1 MKKRI
6 IGLILVVAMLTLS
19 LVSCGYSF
27 AKDDLTAYA
36 TFSAENKAAFEEALK
51 KIIIEDGD
59 FTADPAKRE
68 NKVLDNIYAALAES
82 ADKADKKTT
91 GVPGVRDLVYY
102 CYYVTADFDGTEA
115 VLYASNMNQSN
126 AANVQLG
133 AVDLEKVADAV
144 STALKSFDF
153 TDKAYS
159 SDTTGTASEGAV
171 VYVTYTYSYKV
182 TGSDG
187 VETEKSGT
195 VTNDR
200 IVIAAAP
207 AEGAAATSLASY
219 LCGKEVNKALDKTTI
234 TEDGKGA
241 VSYSGIKINWVAK
254 GDEVTNFTDVTF
266 ADEDKNVTDTTGTS
280 RNLKGKTLTYH
291 IYPTHFVSVP
301 EFNATNLIDTI
312 LGEEIEIEII
322 YQLLF
327 GEEYAG
333 LDADD
338 KDDEAKIAERNELVK
353 PYITKDGEK
362 EVTLVAL
369 IETIA
374 KLQKEVKEA
383 EDALS
388 NKEKAVTEA
397 QDARDKA
404 KDAVDKAGDAATD
417 AQKDSLTKAETN
429 LTNATKARD
438 DAKTLRDTK
447 ITDKDA
453 KIATLLGITVDGVV
467 TSDKLVK
474 GYKISTYNYLQKTY
488 NNEIKMNLA
497 TEIYFFLTKN
507 IAVSGTPEEAV
518 KMTYEQMMEN
528 YEYEFYKEDYDSS
541 KKISNY
547 KQYKGSFKKFLI
559 AAVTSDIKSVKTY
572 DEAIAAVKE
581 KAADYVKPV
590 VQIYVAAKDYG
601 VVVSDKEFKEYKKNP
616 DNNYSYNEYSYGE
629 NSVRYAYQ
637 FDKLMNYFL
646 ECEEKTADAD
656 ANGYKVVTVEYKKIS
671 AYEFGDP
678 ASQAAVEK

>member
-51 KIIIEDGD
+51 KILIEDGD

-68 NKVLDNIYAALAES
+68 SKVLDNIYAALANS
-82 ADKADKKTT
+82 ADKADKKTS

-102 CYYVTADFDGTEA
+102 CYYVTADFDGTES

-133 AVDLEKVADAV
+133 ATDLEKVADAV
-144 STALKSFDF
+144 ATALASFDF

-159 SDTTGTASEGAV
+159 SDTTGKASEGAV

-182 TGSDG
+182 TGDDG
-187 VETEKSGT
+187 VEKEESGT
-195 VTNDR
+195 RTNDR

-219 LCGKEVNKALDKTTI
+219 LCGKDVNKALDKTTI
-234 TEDGKGA
+234 TEEGKGE

-254 GDEVTNFTDVTF
+254 GNEVTSFTDVTF
-266 ADEDKNVTDTTGTS
+266 ADEDKNVTDTNGKS
-280 RNLKGKTLTYH
+280 RNLKGKELTYH

-301 EFNATNLIDTI
+301 EFNATNLVNTI
-312 LGEEIEIEII
+312 LGEDIDAEII

-333 LDADD
+333 LDADN

-362 EVTLVAL
+362 DVTLAAL
-369 IETIA
+369 VENIA
-374 KLQKEVKEA
+374 KLQKEVTEA
-383 EDALS
+383 EEALAD
-388 NKEKAVTEA
+388 KEEDVTEA
-397 QDARDKA
+397 TTARDKA
-404 KDAVDKAGDAATD
+404 KDAVDQAGDAATD

-438 DAKTLRDTK
+438 DAKTLRDNK
-447 ITDKDA
+447 VADKDA
-453 KIATLLGITVDGVV
+453 KIAILLGITVDGVA
-467 TSDKLVK
+467 TSDRLVK
-474 GYKISTYNYLQKTY
+474 GYKITTYNYLQDSY

-497 TEIYFFLTKN
+497 TEIYYFLTKN
-507 IAVSGTPEEAV
+507 IAVTGTPEDAV
-518 KMTYEQMMEN
+518 KMTYDQMIEN
-528 YEYEFYKEDYDSS
+528 YEYEFYKEDYDTS

-559 AAVTSDIKSVKTY
+559 AAVTSDIKTVKTY
-572 DEAIAAVKE
+572 DEAIAAIKE
-581 KAADYVKPV
+581 KAAEYVKPI
-590 VQIYVAAKDYG
+590 VQIYVAAKAYD
-601 VVVSDKEFKEYKKNP
+601 VVVSDKEFKDYKKNP

-629 NSVRYAYQ
+629 NSVLYAYQ
-637 FDKLMNYFL
+637 FDKLMNLFL
-646 ECEEKTADAD
+646 EYDEKTADAD
-656 ANGYKVVTVEYKKIS
+656 ANGYEVVTFEYKKIG
-671 AYEFGDP
+671 AYEFGEP
-678 ASQAAVEK
+678 ASQAKAE

>member
-68 NKVLDNIYAALAES
+68 SKVLDNIYAALANS

-126 AANVQLG
+126 AVSVQLG
-133 AVDLEKVADAV
+133 ATDLEKVADAV
-144 STALKSFDF
+144 ATALASFDF

-159 SDTTGTASEGAV
+159 SDTTGTTSEGAV

-182 TGSDG
+182 TGDDG
-187 VETEKSGT
+187 VEKEESGT
-195 VTNDR
+195 RTNDR

-207 AEGAAATSLASY
+207 AEGATAASLASY

-234 TEDGKGA
+234 TEEGKGE

-254 GDEVTNFTDVTF
+254 GEEVTSFNDVTF
-266 ADEDKNVTDTTGTS
+266 ADEDKNVTDTTGKS
-280 RNLKGKTLTYH
+280 RNLKGKELTYH
-291 IYPTHFVSVP
+291 IYPTHFISVP
-301 EFNATNLIDTI
+301 EFNATNLVDTI
-312 LGEEIEIEII
+312 LGEEIDADII

-333 LDADD
+333 LDADN

-362 EVTLVAL
+362 DVTLAAL
-369 IETIA
+369 VETIA

-383 EDALS
+383 EDALA
-388 NKEKAVTEA
+388 NKEKDVTEA
-397 QDARDKA
+397 TTARDKA
-404 KDAVDKAGDAATD
+404 KDAVDKAGDAVTD

-447 ITDKDA
+447 VADKDT
-453 KIATLLGITVDGVV
+453 KIATLLGITVDGVA

-474 GYKISTYNYLQKTY
+474 GYKITTYNYLQKNY

-497 TEIYFFLTKN
+497 AEIYFFLTKN
-507 IAVSGTPEEAV
+507 IAVSGTPDEAV

-547 KQYKGSFKKFLI
+547 KQYKGSFKKFLV

-572 DEAIAAVKE
+572 DEAIAAIKE
-581 KAADYVKPV
+581 KAAEYVKPV

-601 VVVSDKEFKEYKKNP
+601 VVATDKEFKEYKKNP

-629 NSVRYAYQ
+629 NSVLYAYQ

-646 ECEEKTADAD
+646 EYDEKTADAD
-656 ANGYKVVTVEYKKIS
+656 ANGYEVVTFEYKKIG

-678 ASQAAVEK
+678 ASEAKAE

>member
-51 KIIIEDGD
+51 KILIEDGD

-68 NKVLDNIYAALAES
+68 SKVLDNIYAALANS
-82 ADKADKKTT
+82 ADKADKKTS

-102 CYYVTADFDGTEA
+102 CYYVTADFDGTES

-133 AVDLEKVADAV
+133 ATDLEKVADAV
-144 STALKSFDF
+144 ATALASFDF

-182 TGSDG
+182 TGDDG
-187 VETEKSGT
+187 VEKEESGT
-195 VTNDR
+195 RTNDR

-219 LCGKEVNKALDKTTI
+219 LCGKDVNKALDKTTI
-234 TEDGKGA
+234 TEEGKGE

-254 GDEVTNFTDVTF
+254 GNEVTSFTDVTF
-266 ADEDKNVTDTTGTS
+266 ADEDKNVTDTNGKP
-280 RNLKGKTLTYH
+280 RNLKGKELTYH
-291 IYPTHFVSVP
+291 IYPTHFVNVP
-301 EFNATNLIDTI
+301 EFNATNLVNTI
-312 LGEEIEIEII
+312 LGEDIDAEII

-333 LDADD
+333 LDADN

-362 EVTLVAL
+362 DVTLAAL
-369 IETIA
+369 IENIA

-383 EDALS
+383 EEALAD
-388 NKEKAVTEA
+388 KEEDVTEA
-397 QDARDKA
+397 TTARDKA
-404 KDAVDKAGDAATD
+404 KDAVDQAGDAATD

-438 DAKTLRDTK
+438 DAKTLRDNK
-447 ITDKDA
+447 VADKDA
-453 KIATLLGITVDGVV
+453 KIATLLGITVDGVA
-467 TSDKLVK
+467 TSDRLVK
-474 GYKISTYNYLQKTY
+474 GYKITTYNYLQDSY

-497 TEIYFFLTKN
+497 TEIYYFLTKN
-507 IAVSGTPEEAV
+507 IAVTGTPEDAV
-518 KMTYEQMMEN
+518 KMTYDQMIEN
-528 YEYEFYKEDYDSS
+528 YEYEFYKEDYDTS

-559 AAVTSDIKSVKTY
+559 AAVTSDIKTVKTY
-572 DEAIAAVKE
+572 DEAVAAIKE
-581 KAADYVKPV
+581 KAAEYVKPI
-590 VQIYVAAKDYG
+590 VQIYVAAKAYD
-601 VVVSDKEFKEYKKNP
+601 VVVSDKEFKDYKKNP

-629 NSVRYAYQ
+629 NSVLYAYQ
-637 FDKLMNYFL
+637 FDKLMNLFL
-646 ECEEKTADAD
+646 EYDEKTADAD
-656 ANGYKVVTVEYKKIS
+656 ANGYEVVTFEYKKIG
-671 AYEFGDP
+671 AYEFGEP
-678 ASQAAVEK
+678 ASQAKVE

>member
-36 TFSAENKAAFEEALK
+36 TFSAENKAAFEDALK
-51 KIIIEDGD
+51 KILIEDGD
-59 FTADPAKRE
+59 FTADPATRE
-68 NKVLDNIYAALAES
+68 NKVLDSIYSALAES
-82 ADKADKKTT
+82 ADKADKKTA

-133 AVDLEKVADAV
+133 ATDLEKVADAV
-144 STALKSFDF
+144 ATALASFDF
-153 TDKAYS
+153 TDKTYS

-182 TGSDG
+182 TGDDG
-187 VETEKSGT
+187 VEKEESGT
-195 VTNDR
+195 CTNDR

-219 LCGKEVNKALDKTTI
+219 LCGKDVNKALDKTTI
-234 TEDGKGA
+234 TEEGKGE

-254 GDEVTNFTDVTF
+254 GNEVTSFTDVTF
-266 ADEDKNVTDTTGTS
+266 ADEDKNVTDTNGKP
-280 RNLKGKTLTYH
+280 RNLKGKELTYH

-301 EFNATNLIDTI
+301 EFNATNLVDTI
-312 LGEEIEIEII
+312 LGEDIDAEII

-333 LDADD
+333 LDADN

-362 EVTLVAL
+362 DVTLAAL
-369 IETIA
+369 VENIA

-383 EDALS
+383 EEALAD
-388 NKEKAVTEA
+388 KEEDVTEA
-397 QDARDKA
+397 TTARDKA
-404 KDAVDKAGDAATD
+404 KDAVDQAGDAATD

-438 DAKTLRDTK
+438 DAKTLRDNK
-447 ITDKDA
+447 VADKDA
-453 KIATLLGITVDGVV
+453 KIATLLGITVDGVA
-467 TSDKLVK
+467 TSDRLVK
-474 GYKISTYNYLQKTY
+474 GYKITTYNYLQDSY

-497 TEIYFFLTKN
+497 TEIYYFLTKN
-507 IAVSGTPEEAV
+507 IAVTGTPEDAV
-518 KMTYEQMMEN
+518 KMTYDQMIEN
-528 YEYEFYKEDYDSS
+528 YEYEFYKEDYDTS

-559 AAVTSDIKSVKTY
+559 AAVTSDIKTVKTY
-572 DEAIAAVKE
+572 DEAIAAIKE
-581 KAADYVKPV
+581 KAAEYVKPI
-590 VQIYVAAKDYG
+590 VQIYVAAKAYD
-601 VVVSDKEFKEYKKNP
+601 VVVSDKEFKDYKKNP

-629 NSVRYAYQ
+629 NSVLYAYQ
-637 FDKLMNYFL
+637 FDKLMNLFL
-646 ECEEKTADAD
+646 EYDEKTADAD
-656 ANGYKVVTVEYKKIS
+656 ANGYEVVTFEYKKIG
-671 AYEFGDP
+671 AYEFGEP
-678 ASQAAVEK
+678 ASQAKAE

>member
-1 MKKRI
+1 MKRRI

-51 KIIIEDGD
+51 KILIEDGD
-59 FTADPAKRE
+59 FTTDPTTRE
-68 NKVLDNIYAALAES
+68 NKVLDNIYSALANS
-82 ADKADKKTT
+82 ADKTDKKTT

-126 AANVQLG
+126 AANIQLG
-133 AVDLEKVADAV
+133 ALDLEKVADAV
-144 STALKSFDF
+144 AAAVKTLDF
-153 TDKAYS
+153 TDKVYS
-159 SDTTGTASEGAV
+159 VDTTGSAAEGDV
-171 VYVTYTYSYKV
+171 VYVSYTYSYKV

-195 VTNDR
+195 MTNDR
-200 IVIAAAP
+200 VVIAAAP
-207 AEGAAATSLASY
+207 AEGASATSLASY
-219 LCGKEVNKALDKTTI
+219 LCGKEVNKSLDKTTI
-234 TEDGKGA
+234 TEEGKGA
-241 VSYSGIKINWVAK
+241 VSYSGIKINWVSK
-254 GDEVTNFTDVTF
+254 GEELTSFKDVTY

-280 RNLKGKTLTYH
+280 RNLKGKELTYH

-312 LGEEIEIEII
+312 LGEDITADII
-322 YQLLF
+322 YELLF
-327 GEEYAG
+327 GEEYSG
-333 LDADD
+333 LDADN

-362 EVTLVAL
+362 DVTLAAL
-369 IETIA
+369 IENIA
-374 KLQKEVKEA
+374 KLQKEVTEA
-383 EDALS
+383 EKALED
-388 NKEKAVTEA
+388 KEEDVTEA
-397 QDARDKA
+397 TEARDKA
-404 KDAVDKAGDAATD
+404 KDAVDKAGEAATD

-429 LTNATKARD
+429 LTKATKARD
-438 DAKTLRDTK
+438 DAKALLDGK
-447 ITDKDA
+447 VADKDG
-453 KIATLLGITVDGVV
+453 KIATLLGITVDGVA
-467 TSDKLVK
+467 TSDKLIK
-474 GYKISTYNYLQKTY
+474 GYKITTYNYLQDAY

-507 IAVSGTPEEAV
+507 IAVTGTPEDAV
-518 KMTYEQMMEN
+518 KMTYDQMIEN

-547 KQYKGSFKKFLI
+547 KQYKGSFKKFLV

-572 DEAIAAVKE
+572 DEAVAAIKE
-581 KAADYVKPV
+581 KAAEYVKPI
-590 VQIYVAAKDYG
+590 VQIYVAAKAYD
-601 VVVSDKEFKEYKKNP
+601 VVVSDKEFKDYKKNP

-629 NSVRYAYQ
+629 NSVLYAYQ
-637 FDKLMNYFL
+637 FDKLMNLFL
-646 ECEEKTADAD
+646 EYEEKTAEAD
-656 ANGYKVVTVEYKKIS
+656 ANGYEVVTFEYKKIG
-671 AYEFGDP
+671 AYEFGEP
-678 ASQAAVEK
+678 ASEAKAE

>member
-1 MKKRI
+1 MKRRI

-51 KIIIEDGD
+51 KILIEDGD
-59 FTADPAKRE
+59 FTTDPTTRE
-68 NKVLDNIYAALAES
+68 NKVLDNIYSALANS
-82 ADKADKKTT
+82 ADKTDKKST
-91 GVPGVRDLVYY
+91 GVPGARDLVYY

-126 AANVQLG
+126 AANIQLG
-133 AVDLEKVADAV
+133 AFDLEKVADAV
-144 STALKSFDF
+144 AAAVKNLDF
-153 TDKAYS
+153 TDKVYS
-159 SDTTGTASEGAV
+159 VDTTGSAAEGNV
-171 VYVTYTYSYKV
+171 VYVSYTYSYKV

-195 VTNDR
+195 MTNDR

-207 AEGAAATSLASY
+207 AEGASATSLASY
-219 LCGKEVNKALDKTTI
+219 LCGKEVNKSLDKTTI
-234 TEDGKGA
+234 TEEGKGA
-241 VSYSGIKINWVAK
+241 VSYSGIKINWVSK
-254 GDEVTNFTDVTF
+254 GEELTSFKDVTY

-280 RNLKGKTLTYH
+280 RNLKGKELTYH

-312 LGEEIEIEII
+312 LGEDITADII
-322 YQLLF
+322 YELLF

-333 LDADD
+333 LEADN

-362 EVTLVAL
+362 DVTLAAL
-369 IETIA
+369 IENIA
-374 KLQKEVKEA
+374 KLQKEVTEA
-383 EDALS
+383 EEALED
-388 NKEKAVTEA
+388 KEEDVTEA
-397 QDARDKA
+397 TEARDKA
-404 KDAVDKAGDAATD
+404 KDAVDKAGEAATD

-429 LTNATKARD
+429 LTKATKARD
-438 DAKTLRDTK
+438 DAKALRDGK
-447 ITDKDA
+447 VADKDA
-453 KIATLLGITVDGVV
+453 KIATLLGITVDGVA

-474 GYKISTYNYLQKTY
+474 GYKITTYNYLQDAY

-507 IAVSGTPEEAV
+507 IAVTGTPKDAV
-518 KMTYEQMMEN
+518 KMTYDQMIEN

-547 KQYKGSFKKFLI
+547 KQYKGSFKKFLV

-572 DEAIAAVKE
+572 DEAVAAIKE
-581 KAADYVKPV
+581 KAAEYVKPI
-590 VQIYVAAKDYG
+590 VQIYVAAKAYD
-601 VVVSDKEFKEYKKNP
+601 VVVSDKEFKDYKKNP

-629 NSVRYAYQ
+629 NSVLYAYQ
-637 FDKLMNYFL
+637 FDKLMNLFL
-646 ECEEKTADAD
+646 EYEEKTAEAD
-656 ANGYKVVTVEYKKIS
+656 ANGYEVVTFEYKKIG
-671 AYEFGDP
+671 AYEFGEP
-678 ASQAAVEK
+678 ASEAKAE

>member
-68 NKVLDNIYAALAES
+68 SKVLDNIYAALANS
-82 ADKADKKTT
+82 VDKADKKTT

-102 CYYVTADFDGTEA
+102 CYHVTADFDGTEA

-126 AANVQLG
+126 AVSVQLG

-144 STALKSFDF
+144 ATALASFDF

-182 TGSDG
+182 TGNDG
-187 VETEKSGT
+187 VEKEESGT
-195 VTNDR
+195 RTNDR

-207 AEGAAATSLASY
+207 VEGAAATSLASY

-234 TEDGKGA
+234 TEEGKGE

-254 GDEVTNFTDVTF
+254 GDEVTSFTDVTF
-266 ADEDKNVTDTTGTS
+266 ADEDKNVTDTNGKS
-280 RNLKGKTLTYH
+280 RNLKGKELTYH
-291 IYPTHFVSVP
+291 IYPTHFLSVP
-301 EFNATNLIDTI
+301 EFNATNLVDTI
-312 LGEEIEIEII
+312 LGEDIDADII

-333 LDADD
+333 LDADN

-362 EVTLVAL
+362 DVTLAAL

-374 KLQKEVKEA
+374 KLQKEVTES
-383 EDALS
+383 EDALAD
-388 NKEKAVTEA
+388 KEKDVTEA
-397 QDARDKA
+397 TTARDNA

-438 DAKTLRDTK
+438 DAKTLRDNK
-447 ITDKDA
+447 LADKDA
-453 KIATLLGITVDGVV
+453 KIATLLGITVDGVS

-474 GYKISTYNYLQKTY
+474 GYKITTYNYLQKNY

-507 IAVSGTPEEAV
+507 IAVSGTPEDAV
-518 KMTYEQMMEN
+518 KMTYDQMIEN
-528 YEYEFYKEDYDSS
+528 YEYEFYKEDYDTS

-547 KQYKGSFKKFLI
+547 KQYKGSFKKFLV

-572 DEAIAAVKE
+572 DEAIAAIKE
-581 KAADYVKPV
+581 KAAEYVKPI

-601 VVVSDKEFKEYKKNP
+601 VVVTDKEFKEYKKNP

-629 NSVRYAYQ
+629 NSVLYAYQ

-646 ECEEKTADAD
+646 EYDEKTADAD
-656 ANGYKVVTVEYKKIS
+656 ANGYKVVTFEYKKIG

-678 ASQAAVEK
+678 ASEAKAE

>member
-1 MKKRI
+1 MKRRI

-36 TFSAENKAAFEEALK
+36 TFSAENRAAFEEALK
-51 KIIIEDGD
+51 KILIEDGD
-59 FTADPAKRE
+59 FTTDPTTRE
-68 NKVLDNIYAALAES
+68 NKVLDNIYSALANS
-82 ADKADKKTT
+82 ADKTDKKTT
-91 GVPGVRDLVYY
+91 GVPGARDLVYY

-126 AANVQLG
+126 AANIQLG
-133 AVDLEKVADAV
+133 ALDLEKVADAV
-144 STALKSFDF
+144 AAAVKNLDF
-153 TDKAYS
+153 TDKVYS
-159 SDTTGTASEGAV
+159 VDTTGSAAEGDV
-171 VYVTYTYSYKV
+171 VYVSYTYSYKV

-195 VTNDR
+195 MTNDR

-207 AEGAAATSLASY
+207 AEGASATSLASY
-219 LCGKEVNKALDKTTI
+219 LCGKEVNKSLDKTTI
-234 TEDGKGA
+234 TEEGKGA
-241 VSYSGIKINWVAK
+241 VSYSGIKINWVSK
-254 GDEVTNFTDVTF
+254 GEELTSFKDVTY

-280 RNLKGKTLTYH
+280 RNLKGKELTYH

-312 LGEEIEIEII
+312 LGEDITADII
-322 YQLLF
+322 YELLF

-333 LDADD
+333 IEADN

-362 EVTLVAL
+362 DVTLAAL
-369 IETIA
+369 IENIA
-374 KLQKEVKEA
+374 KLQKEVTEA
-383 EDALS
+383 EEALED
-388 NKEKAVTEA
+388 KEEDVTEA
-397 QDARDKA
+397 TEARDKA
-404 KDAVDKAGDAATD
+404 KDAVDKAGEAATD

-438 DAKTLRDTK
+438 DAKALRDGK
-447 ITDKDA
+447 VADKDA
-453 KIATLLGITVDGVV
+453 KIATLLGITVDGVA
-467 TSDKLVK
+467 TSDKLIK
-474 GYKISTYNYLQKTY
+474 GYKIKTYNYLQDAY

-507 IAVSGTPEEAV
+507 IAVTGTPKDAV
-518 KMTYEQMMEN
+518 KMTYDQMIEN

-547 KQYKGSFKKFLI
+547 KQYKGSFKKFLV

-572 DEAIAAVKE
+572 DEAVAAIKE
-581 KAADYVKPV
+581 KAAEYVKPI
-590 VQIYVAAKDYG
+590 VQIYVAAKAYD
-601 VVVSDKEFKEYKKNP
+601 VVVSDKEFKDYKKNP

-629 NSVRYAYQ
+629 NSVLYAYQ
-637 FDKLMNYFL
+637 FDKLMNLFL
-646 ECEEKTADAD
+646 EYEEKTAEAD
-656 ANGYKVVTVEYKKIS
+656 ANGYEVVTFEYKKIGT
-671 AYEFGDP
+671 YEFGEP
-678 ASQAAVEK
+678 ASEAKAE

>member
-1 MKKRI
+1 MKRRI

-51 KIIIEDGD
+51 KILIEDGD
-59 FTADPAKRE
+59 FTTDPTTRE
-68 NKVLDNIYAALAES
+68 NKVLDNIYSALANS
-82 ADKADKKTT
+82 ADKTDKKTT

-126 AANVQLG
+126 AANIQLG
-133 AVDLEKVADAV
+133 ALDLEKVADAIAAAV
-144 STALKSFDF
+144 KTLDF
-153 TDKAYS
+153 TDKVYS
-159 SDTTGTASEGAV
+159 VDTTGSAAEGDV
-171 VYVTYTYSYKV
+171 VYVSYTYSYKV

-195 VTNDR
+195 MTNDR
-200 IVIAAAP
+200 VVIAAAP
-207 AEGAAATSLASY
+207 AEGASATSLASY
-219 LCGKEVNKALDKTTI
+219 LCGKEVNKSLDKTTI
-234 TEDGKGA
+234 TEEGKGA
-241 VSYSGIKINWVAK
+241 VSYSGIKINWVSK
-254 GDEVTNFTDVTF
+254 GEELTSFKDVTY

-280 RNLKGKTLTYH
+280 RNLKGKELTYH

-312 LGEEIEIEII
+312 LGEDITADII
-322 YQLLF
+322 YEILF
-327 GEEYAG
+327 GEEYSG
-333 LDADD
+333 LDADN

-362 EVTLVAL
+362 DVTLAAL
-369 IETIA
+369 IENIA
-374 KLQKEVKEA
+374 KLQKEVTEA
-383 EDALS
+383 EKALED
-388 NKEKAVTEA
+388 KEEDVTEA
-397 QDARDKA
+397 TEARDKA
-404 KDAVDKAGDAATD
+404 KDAVDTAGEAATD

-429 LTNATKARD
+429 LTKATKARD
-438 DAKTLRDTK
+438 DAKALLDGK
-447 ITDKDA
+447 VADKDA
-453 KIATLLGITVDGVV
+453 KIATLLGITVDGVA
-467 TSDKLVK
+467 TSDKLIK
-474 GYKISTYNYLQKTY
+474 GYKITTYNYLQDAY

-507 IAVSGTPEEAV
+507 IAVTGTPEDAV
-518 KMTYEQMMEN
+518 KMTYDQMIEN

-547 KQYKGSFKKFLI
+547 KQYKGSFKKFLV

-572 DEAIAAVKE
+572 DEAVAAIKE
-581 KAADYVKPV
+581 KAAEYVKPI
-590 VQIYVAAKDYG
+590 VQIYVAAKAYD
-601 VVVSDKEFKEYKKNP
+601 VVVSDKEFKDYKKNP

-629 NSVRYAYQ
+629 NSVLYAYQ
-637 FDKLMNYFL
+637 FDKLMNLFL
-646 ECEEKTADAD
+646 EYEEKTAEAD
-656 ANGYKVVTVEYKKIS
+656 ANGYEVVTFEYKKIG
-671 AYEFGDP
+671 AYEFGEP
-678 ASQAAVEK
+678 ASEAKAE

>member
-1 MKKRI
+1 MKRRI

-51 KIIIEDGD
+51 KILIEDGD
-59 FTADPAKRE
+59 FTTDPTTRE
-68 NKVLDNIYAALAES
+68 NKVLDNIYSALANS
-82 ADKADKKTT
+82 ADKTDKKTT

-126 AANVQLG
+126 AANIQLG
-133 AVDLEKVADAV
+133 ALDLEKVADAIAAAV
-144 STALKSFDF
+144 KNLDF
-153 TDKAYS
+153 TDKVYS
-159 SDTTGTASEGAV
+159 VDTTGSAAEGDV
-171 VYVTYTYSYKV
+171 VYVSYTYSYKV

-195 VTNDR
+195 MTNDR
-200 IVIAAAP
+200 VVIAAAP
-207 AEGAAATSLASY
+207 AEGASATSLASY
-219 LCGKEVNKALDKTTI
+219 LCGKEVNKSLDKTTI
-234 TEDGKGA
+234 TEEGKGA
-241 VSYSGIKINWVAK
+241 VSYSGIKINWVSK
-254 GDEVTNFTDVTF
+254 GEELTSFKDVTY

-280 RNLKGKTLTYH
+280 RNLKGKELTYH

-312 LGEEIEIEII
+312 LGEDITADII
-322 YQLLF
+322 YELLF
-327 GEEYAG
+327 GEEYSG
-333 LDADD
+333 LDADN

-362 EVTLVAL
+362 DVTLAAL
-369 IETIA
+369 IENIA
-374 KLQKEVKEA
+374 KLQKEVTEA
-383 EDALS
+383 EEALED
-388 NKEKAVTEA
+388 KEEDVTEA
-397 QDARDKA
+397 TEARDKA
-404 KDAVDKAGDAATD
+404 KDAVDTAGEAATD

-438 DAKTLRDTK
+438 DAKALLDGK
-447 ITDKDA
+447 VADKDA
-453 KIATLLGITVDGVV
+453 KIATLLGITVDGVA
-467 TSDKLVK
+467 TSDKLIK
-474 GYKISTYNYLQKTY
+474 GYKITTYNYLQDAY

-507 IAVSGTPEEAV
+507 IAVTGTPEDAV
-518 KMTYEQMMEN
+518 KMTYDQMIEN

-547 KQYKGSFKKFLI
+547 KQYKGSFKKFLV

-572 DEAIAAVKE
+572 DEAVAAIKE
-581 KAADYVKPV
+581 KAAEYVKPI
-590 VQIYVAAKDYG
+590 VQIYVAAKAYD
-601 VVVSDKEFKEYKKNP
+601 VVVSDKEFKDYKKNP

-629 NSVRYAYQ
+629 NSVLYAYQ
-637 FDKLMNYFL
+637 FDKLMNLFL
-646 ECEEKTADAD
+646 EYEEKTAEAD
-656 ANGYKVVTVEYKKIS
+656 ANGYEVVTFEYKKIG
-671 AYEFGDP
+671 AYEFGEP
-678 ASQAAVEK
+678 ASEAKAE

>member
-51 KIIIEDGD
+51 KILIEDGD

-68 NKVLDNIYAALAES
+68 SKVLDNIYAALANS
-82 ADKADKKTT
+82 ADKADKKTS

-102 CYYVTADFDGTEA
+102 CYYVTADFDGTES

-133 AVDLEKVADAV
+133 ATDLEKVADAV
-144 STALKSFDF
+144 ATALASFDF

-159 SDTTGTASEGAV
+159 SDTTGKASEGAV

-182 TGSDG
+182 TGDDG
-187 VETEKSGT
+187 VEKEESGT
-195 VTNDR
+195 RTNDR

-219 LCGKEVNKALDKTTI
+219 LCGKDVNKALDKTTI
-234 TEDGKGA
+234 TEEGKGE

-254 GDEVTNFTDVTF
+254 GNEVTSFTDVTF
-266 ADEDKNVTDTTGTS
+266 ADEDKNVTDTNGKS
-280 RNLKGKTLTYH
+280 RNLKGKELTYH

-301 EFNATNLIDTI
+301 EFNATNLVNTI
-312 LGEEIEIEII
+312 LGEDIDAEII

-333 LDADD
+333 LDADN

-362 EVTLVAL
+362 DVTLAAL
-369 IETIA
+369 VENIA

-383 EDALS
+383 EEALAD
-388 NKEKAVTEA
+388 KEEDVTEA
-397 QDARDKA
+397 TTARDKA
-404 KDAVDKAGDAATD
+404 KDAVDQAGDAATD

-438 DAKTLRDTK
+438 DAKTLRDNK
-447 ITDKDA
+447 VADKDA
-453 KIATLLGITVDGVV
+453 KIATLLGITVDGVA
-467 TSDKLVK
+467 TSDRLVK
-474 GYKISTYNYLQKTY
+474 GYKITTYNYLQDSY

-497 TEIYFFLTKN
+497 TEIYYFLTKN
-507 IAVSGTPEEAV
+507 IAVTGTPEDAV
-518 KMTYEQMMEN
+518 KMTYDQMIEN
-528 YEYEFYKEDYDSS
+528 YEYEFYKEDYDTS

-559 AAVTSDIKSVKTY
+559 AAVTSDIKTVKTY
-572 DEAIAAVKE
+572 DEAIAAIKE
-581 KAADYVKPV
+581 KAAEYVKPI
-590 VQIYVAAKDYG
+590 VQIYVAAKAYD
-601 VVVSDKEFKEYKKNP
+601 VVVSDKEFKDYKKNP

-629 NSVRYAYQ
+629 NSVLYAYQ
-637 FDKLMNYFL
+637 FDKLMNLFL
-646 ECEEKTADAD
+646 EYDEKTADAD
-656 ANGYKVVTVEYKKIS
+656 ANGYEVVTFEYKKIG
-671 AYEFGDP
+671 AYEFGEP
-678 ASQAAVEK
+678 ASQAKAE

>member
-1 MKKRI
+1 MKRRI
-6 IGLILVVAMLTLS
+6 IGLILVVAMLTIS

-51 KIIIEDGD
+51 KILIEDGD
-59 FTADPAKRE
+59 FTTDPTTRE
-68 NKVLDNIYAALAES
+68 NKVLDNIYSALANS
-82 ADKADKKTT
+82 ADKTDKKTT

-126 AANVQLG
+126 AANIQLG
-133 AVDLEKVADAV
+133 AVDLEKVADAIAAAV
-144 STALKSFDF
+144 KNLDF
-153 TDKAYS
+153 TDKVYS
-159 SDTTGTASEGAV
+159 VDTTGSAAEGDV
-171 VYVTYTYSYKV
+171 VYVSYTYSYKV

-195 VTNDR
+195 MTNDR
-200 IVIAAAP
+200 VVIAAAP
-207 AEGAAATSLASY
+207 AEGASATSLASY
-219 LCGKEVNKALDKTTI
+219 LCGKEVNKSLDKTTI
-234 TEDGKGA
+234 TEEGKGA
-241 VSYSGIKINWVAK
+241 VSYSGIKINWVSK
-254 GDEVTNFTDVTF
+254 GEELTSFKDVTY

-280 RNLKGKTLTYH
+280 RNLKGKELTYH

-312 LGEEIEIEII
+312 LGEDITADII
-322 YQLLF
+322 YELLF
-327 GEEYAG
+327 GEEYSG
-333 LDADD
+333 LDADN

-362 EVTLVAL
+362 DVTLAAL
-369 IETIA
+369 IENIA
-374 KLQKEVKEA
+374 KLQKEVTEA
-383 EDALS
+383 EKALED
-388 NKEKAVTEA
+388 KEEDVTEA
-397 QDARDKA
+397 TTARDKA
-404 KDAVDKAGDAATD
+404 KDAVDKAGEAATD

-438 DAKTLRDTK
+438 DAKALRDGK
-447 ITDKDA
+447 VADKDA
-453 KIATLLGITVDGVV
+453 KIATLLGITVDGVA
-467 TSDKLVK
+467 TSDKLIK
-474 GYKISTYNYLQKTY
+474 GYKITTYNYLQDAY

-507 IAVSGTPEEAV
+507 IAVTGTPEDAV
-518 KMTYEQMMEN
+518 KMTYDQMIEN

-547 KQYKGSFKKFLI
+547 KQYKGSFKKFLV

-572 DEAIAAVKE
+572 DEAVAAIKE
-581 KAADYVKPV
+581 KAAEYVKPI
-590 VQIYVAAKDYG
+590 VQIYVAAKAYD
-601 VVVSDKEFKEYKKNP
+601 VVVSDKEFKDYKKNP

-629 NSVRYAYQ
+629 NSVLYAYQ
-637 FDKLMNYFL
+637 FDKLMNLFL
-646 ECEEKTADAD
+646 EYEEKTAEAD
-656 ANGYKVVTVEYKKIS
+656 ANGYEVVTFEYKKIG
-671 AYEFGDP
+671 AYEFGEP
-678 ASQAAVEK
+678 ASEAKAE

>member
-51 KIIIEDGD
+51 KLIIEDGD

-82 ADKADKKTT
+82 ADKTDKKTT
-91 GVPGVRDLVYY
+91 GVPGIRDLVYY

-144 STALKSFDF
+144 ATALKSFDF

-195 VTNDR
+195 MTNDR

-219 LCGKEVNKALDKTTI
+219 LCGKEVNKNLDKTTI
-234 TEDGKGA
+234 TEEGKGE

-254 GDEVTNFTDVTF
+254 GDEVTSFTDVTF
-266 ADEDKNVTDTTGTS
+266 ADEDKNVSDTTGTS

-291 IYPTHFVSVP
+291 IYPTHFVNVP
-301 EFNATNLIDTI
+301 EFTATTLVDTI

-333 LDADD
+333 LDAEN

-362 EVTLVAL
+362 DVTLAAL

-374 KLQKEVKEA
+374 KLQKEVTEA
-383 EDALS
+383 EDALAK
-388 NKEKAVTEA
+388 KETSVTEA
-397 QDARDKA
+397 EDSRDKA
-404 KDAVDKAGDAATD
+404 KEAVDTAGDAATD
-417 AQKDSLTKAETN
+417 AQKDSLAKAETN
-429 LTNATKARD
+429 LTNAIKARD

-447 ITDKDA
+447 VNDKDA
-453 KIATLLGITVDGVV
+453 KIATLLGITVDGVS

-474 GYKISTYNYLQKTY
+474 GYKISTYNYLQRTY

-497 TEIYFFLTKN
+497 AEIYFFLTKN
-507 IAVSGTPEEAV
+507 ITVSGTPEDAV
-518 KMTYEQMMEN
+518 KMTYDQMMEN

-547 KQYKGSFKKFLI
+547 KQYKGSFKKFLV

-572 DEAIAAVKE
+572 DEAVAAVKE
-581 KAADYVKPV
+581 KAAEYVKPV
-590 VQIYVAAKDYG
+590 VQLYVAAKDYG
-601 VVVSDKEFKEYKKNP
+601 VVVSDKEFKEYKNNP

-646 ECEEKTADAD
+646 EYDEKTAEAD
-656 ANGYKVVTVEYKKIS
+656 ANGYEVVTFEYKKIG

-678 ASQAAVEK
+678 ASQAKAE

>member
-68 NKVLDNIYAALAES
+68 SKVLDNIYAALANS

-126 AANVQLG
+126 AVSVQLG
-133 AVDLEKVADAV
+133 ATDLEKVADAV
-144 STALKSFDF
+144 ATALASFDF

-182 TGSDG
+182 TGDDG
-187 VETEKSGT
+187 VEKEESGT
-195 VTNDR
+195 RTNDR

-207 AEGAAATSLASY
+207 AEGATAASLASY

-234 TEDGKGA
+234 TEEGKGE

-254 GDEVTNFTDVTF
+254 GEEVTSFNDVTF
-266 ADEDKNVTDTTGTS
+266 ADEDKNVTDTTGKS
-280 RNLKGKTLTYH
+280 RNLKGKELTYH
-291 IYPTHFVSVP
+291 IYPTHFISVP
-301 EFNATNLIDTI
+301 EFNATNLVDTI
-312 LGEEIEIEII
+312 LGEEIDADII

-333 LDADD
+333 LDADN

-362 EVTLVAL
+362 DVTLAAL
-369 IETIA
+369 VETIA

-383 EDALS
+383 EDALA
-388 NKEKAVTEA
+388 NKEKDVTEA
-397 QDARDKA
+397 TTARDKA
-404 KDAVDKAGDAATD
+404 KDAVDKAGDAVTD

-447 ITDKDA
+447 VADKDT
-453 KIATLLGITVDGVV
+453 KIATLLGITVDGVA

-474 GYKISTYNYLQKTY
+474 GYKITTYNYLQKNY

-497 TEIYFFLTKN
+497 AEIYFFLTKN
-507 IAVSGTPEEAV
+507 IAVSGTPDEAV

-547 KQYKGSFKKFLI
+547 KQYKGSFKKFLV

-572 DEAIAAVKE
+572 DEAIAAIKE
-581 KAADYVKPV
+581 KAAEYVKPV

-601 VVVSDKEFKEYKKNP
+601 VVVTDKEFKEYKKNP

-629 NSVRYAYQ
+629 NSVLYAYQ

-646 ECEEKTADAD
+646 EYDEKTADAD
-656 ANGYKVVTVEYKKIS
+656 ANGYEVVTFEYKKIG

-678 ASQAAVEK
+678 ASEAKAE

>member
-1 MKKRI
+1 MKRRI

-51 KIIIEDGD
+51 KILIEDGD
-59 FTADPAKRE
+59 FTVDPTTRE
-68 NKVLDNIYAALAES
+68 NKVLDNIYSDLANS
-82 ADKADKKTT
+82 ADKTDKKTT
-91 GVPGVRDLVYY
+91 GVPGARDLVYY

-126 AANVQLG
+126 AANIQLG
-133 AVDLEKVADAV
+133 AFDLENVADAV
-144 STALKSFDF
+144 AAAVKNLDF
-153 TDKAYS
+153 TDKVYS
-159 SDTTGTASEGAV
+159 VDTTGSAAEGNV

-195 VTNDR
+195 MTNDR

-207 AEGAAATSLASY
+207 AEGEKATSLASY
-219 LCGKEVNKALDKTTI
+219 LCGKEVSKSLDKTTI
-234 TEDGKGA
+234 TEEGKGE
-241 VSYSGIKINWVAK
+241 VSYSGIKINWVSK
-254 GDEVTNFTDVTF
+254 GEELTSFKDVTY

-280 RNLKGKTLTYH
+280 RNLKGKELTYH
-291 IYPTHFVSVP
+291 IYPTHFVSVS

-312 LGEEIEIEII
+312 LGEDITADII
-322 YQLLF
+322 YELLF

-333 LDADD
+333 LDADN

-362 EVTLVAL
+362 DVTLAAL
-369 IETIA
+369 IENIA
-374 KLQKEVKEA
+374 KLQKEVTEA
-383 EDALS
+383 EEALED
-388 NKEKAVTEA
+388 KEEDVTEA
-397 QDARDKA
+397 TEARDKA
-404 KDAVDKAGDAATD
+404 KDAVDTAGDAATE

-438 DAKTLRDTK
+438 DAKALLDGK
-447 ITDKDA
+447 IADKDG
-453 KIATLLGITVDGVV
+453 KIATLLGITVDGVA

-474 GYKISTYNYLQKTY
+474 GYKITTYNYLQDAY

-497 TEIYFFLTKN
+497 TEIYYFLTKN
-507 IAVSGTPEEAV
+507 IAVTGTPEDAV
-518 KMTYEQMMEN
+518 KMTYDQMIEN

-541 KKISNY
+541 KNISNY
-547 KQYKGSFKKFLI
+547 KQYNGSFKKFLI

-572 DEAIAAVKE
+572 DEAVAAIKE
-581 KAADYVKPV
+581 KAAEYVKPI
-590 VQIYVAAKDYG
+590 VQIYVASKAYD
-601 VVVSDKEFKEYKKNP
+601 VVASDKEFKDYKKNP

-629 NSVRYAYQ
+629 KSVLYAYQ

-646 ECEEKTADAD
+646 EYEEKTAEAD
-656 ANGYKVVTVEYKKIS
+656 ANGYEVVTFEYKKIG
-671 AYEFGDP
+671 AYEFGEP
-678 ASQAAVEK
+678 ASQATAE

>member
-1 MKKRI
+1 MKRRI

-51 KIIIEDGD
+51 KILIEDGD
-59 FTADPAKRE
+59 FTTDPTTRE
-68 NKVLDNIYAALAES
+68 NKVLDNIYSALANS
-82 ADKADKKTT
+82 ADKTDKKTT

-126 AANVQLG
+126 AANIQLG
-133 AVDLEKVADAV
+133 ALDLEKVADAIAAAV
-144 STALKSFDF
+144 KTLDF
-153 TDKAYS
+153 TDKVYS
-159 SDTTGTASEGAV
+159 VDTTGSAAEGDV
-171 VYVTYTYSYKV
+171 VYVSYTYSYKV

-195 VTNDR
+195 MTNDR
-200 IVIAAAP
+200 VVITAAP
-207 AEGAAATSLASY
+207 AEGASATSLASY
-219 LCGKEVNKALDKTTI
+219 LCGKEVNKSLDKTTI
-234 TEDGKGA
+234 TEEGKGA
-241 VSYSGIKINWVAK
+241 VSYSGIKINWVSK
-254 GDEVTNFTDVTF
+254 GEELTSFKDVTY

-280 RNLKGKTLTYH
+280 RNLKGKELTYH

-312 LGEEIEIEII
+312 LGEDITADII
-322 YQLLF
+322 YEILF
-327 GEEYAG
+327 GEEYSG
-333 LDADD
+333 LDADN

-362 EVTLVAL
+362 DVTLAAL
-369 IETIA
+369 IENIA
-374 KLQKEVKEA
+374 KLQKEVTEA
-383 EDALS
+383 EKALED
-388 NKEKAVTEA
+388 KEEDVTEA
-397 QDARDKA
+397 TEARDKA
-404 KDAVDKAGDAATD
+404 KDAVDTAGEAATD

-429 LTNATKARD
+429 LTKATKARD
-438 DAKTLRDTK
+438 DAKALLDGK
-447 ITDKDA
+447 VADKDA
-453 KIATLLGITVDGVV
+453 KIATLLGITVDGVA
-467 TSDKLVK
+467 TSDKLIK
-474 GYKISTYNYLQKTY
+474 GYKITTYNYLQDAY

-507 IAVSGTPEEAV
+507 IAVTGTPEDAV
-518 KMTYEQMMEN
+518 KMTYDQMIEN

-547 KQYKGSFKKFLI
+547 KQYKGSFKKFLV

-572 DEAIAAVKE
+572 DEAVAAIKE
-581 KAADYVKPV
+581 KAAEYVKPI
-590 VQIYVAAKDYG
+590 VQIYVAAKAYD
-601 VVVSDKEFKEYKKNP
+601 VVVSDKEFKDYKKNP

-629 NSVRYAYQ
+629 NSVLYAYQ
-637 FDKLMNYFL
+637 FDKLMNLFL
-646 ECEEKTADAD
+646 EYEEKTAEAD
-656 ANGYKVVTVEYKKIS
+656 ANGYEVVTFEYKKIG
-671 AYEFGDP
+671 AYEFGEP
-678 ASQAAVEK
+678 ASEAKAE

>member
-68 NKVLDNIYAALAES
+68 NKVLDNIYSALAES

-133 AVDLEKVADAV
+133 ATGLKKVADAV
-144 STALKSFDF
+144 ATALKSLDF

-187 VETEKSGT
+187 VETKKEGT
-195 VTNDR
+195 MTNDR

-234 TEDGKGA
+234 TEEGKGE

-254 GDEVTNFTDVTF
+254 GDEVTSFDDITY

-291 IYPTHFVSVP
+291 IYPTHFVNVP
-301 EFNATNLIDTI
+301 EFTATTLIDTI

-333 LDADD
+333 LDADN

-362 EVTLVAL
+362 DVTLAAL

-374 KLQKEVKEA
+374 KLQKEVTEA

-388 NKEKAVTEA
+388 KKETAVTEA
-397 QDARDKA
+397 EGARDKA
-404 KDAVDKAGDAATD
+404 KDAVDTAGDAATD

-429 LTNATKARD
+429 LTNAIKARD
-438 DAKTLRDTK
+438 DAKTLRDSK
-447 ITDKDA
+447 VADKDA
-453 KIATLLGITVDGVV
+453 KIATLLGITVDGVA

-474 GYKISTYNYLQKTY
+474 GYKISTYNYLQRAY
-488 NNEIKMNLA
+488 NKEIKMNLA
-497 TEIYFFLTKN
+497 AEIYFFLKKN
-507 IAVSGTPEEAV
+507 ITVTGTPEDAV
-518 KMTYEQMMEN
+518 KMTYDQMMEN

-559 AAVTSDIKSVKTY
+559 AAVTSDIKSVSTY
-572 DEAIAAVKE
+572 DEAVAAVKE
-581 KAADYVKPV
+581 KAAEYVKPV

-601 VVVSDKEFKEYKKNP
+601 VVVTDKEFKEYKKNP

-629 NSVRYAYQ
+629 NSVRYAHQ

-646 ECEEKTADAD
+646 EYEEQTADAD
-656 ANGYKVVTVEYKKIS
+656 ANGYKVVTFEYKKIG
-671 AYEFGDP
+671 AYEFGTP
-678 ASQAAVEK
+678 ASQAEAK

>member
-1 MKKRI
+1 MKRRI

-51 KIIIEDGD
+51 KILIEDGD
-59 FTADPAKRE
+59 FTTDPTTRE
-68 NKVLDNIYAALAES
+68 NKVLDNIYSALANS
-82 ADKADKKTT
+82 ADKTDKKTT
-91 GVPGVRDLVYY
+91 GVPGARDLVYY

-126 AANVQLG
+126 AANIQLG
-133 AVDLEKVADAV
+133 AFDLEKVADAV
-144 STALKSFDF
+144 ATAVKNLDF
-153 TDKAYS
+153 TDKVYS
-159 SDTTGTASEGAV
+159 VDTTGSAAEGDV
-171 VYVTYTYSYKV
+171 VYVSYTYSYKV

-187 VETEKSGT
+187 VETEKSGIM
-195 VTNDR
+195 TNDR

-207 AEGAAATSLASY
+207 AEGASATSLASY
-219 LCGKEVNKALDKTTI
+219 LCGKEVNKSLDKTTI
-234 TEDGKGA
+234 TEEGKGE
-241 VSYSGIKINWVAK
+241 VSYSGIKINWVSK
-254 GDEVTNFTDVTF
+254 GQELTSFKDVTY

-280 RNLKGKTLTYH
+280 RNLKGKELTYH

-312 LGEEIEIEII
+312 LGEDITADVI
-322 YQLLF
+322 YELLF

-333 LDADD
+333 LDADN

-362 EVTLVAL
+362 DVTLAAL
-369 IETIA
+369 IENIA
-374 KLQKEVKEA
+374 KLQKEVTEA
-383 EDALS
+383 EEALED
-388 NKEKAVTEA
+388 KEEDVTEA
-397 QDARDKA
+397 TEARDKA
-404 KDAVDKAGDAATD
+404 KDAVDKAGEAATD

-438 DAKTLRDTK
+438 DAKALRDGK
-447 ITDKDA
+447 VADKDA
-453 KIATLLGITVDGVV
+453 KIATLLGITVDGVA
-467 TSDKLVK
+467 TSDKLIK
-474 GYKISTYNYLQKTY
+474 GYKITTYNYLQDAY

-507 IAVSGTPEEAV
+507 IAVTGTPEDAV
-518 KMTYEQMMEN
+518 KMTYDQMIEN

-547 KQYKGSFKKFLI
+547 KQYKGSFKKFLV

-572 DEAIAAVKE
+572 DEAVAAIKE
-581 KAADYVKPV
+581 KAAEYVKPI
-590 VQIYVAAKDYG
+590 VQIYVAAKAYD
-601 VVVSDKEFKEYKKNP
+601 VVVSDKEFKDYKKNP

-629 NSVRYAYQ
+629 NSVLYAYQ
-637 FDKLMNYFL
+637 FDKLMNLFL
-646 ECEEKTADAD
+646 EYEEKTAEAD
-656 ANGYKVVTVEYKKIS
+656 ANGYEVVTFEYKKIG
-671 AYEFGDP
+671 AYEFGEP
-678 ASQAAVEK
+678 ASEAKAE